1 VKRELKQI
9 AVIRDCGVV
18 GLLRI
23 YIHNHMYY
31 VAGAAAEDEKWA
43 DRVGATWLS
52 LANHIQNIHNHDH
65 PLCAMRNH
73 PHIPDDDQNIEW
85 LVPGE
90 VITIL

>member
-1 VKRELKQI
+1 
-9 AVIRDCGVV
+9 
-18 GLLRI
+18 
-23 YIHNHMYY
+23 MYY

-73 PHIPDDDQNIEW
+73 PDIPDDDQNIEW